1 MDYRFVGR
9 SILLEKAEHGAFKI
23 SSEVIEKLG
32 NRKVKDLSLEEAL
45 YLKELIDIGVMYTA
59 DSRHQGIKQLM
70 YELNDHIYSL
80 YQLEAAGD
88 LVKELHSCYT
98 LQDTLNKDIEEI
110 HAILN
115 ETQRRINSERGAA
128 RSRGQLIVNGSPIN
142 LFIKS
147 SVEANKKMLEDVEQ
161 KKEKKRTVDE
171 KIPKLQLEIKE
182 KTEAFIALHKRPS
195 DNIRWQ
201 YKAIAW
207 AIVKNAELAK
217 ETPVNNM
224 TRIPPVDKRMRR
236 MQNRMYTLEDKN
248 WLESGG
254 IQAIRWAQRIQGVVP
269 PPPPPQLSPLPLSVY
284 NTVED
289 KAVGLLNAKDSA
301 IASQAIFPSE
311 TKINKP
317 KWGIHYVGPGFGGG
331 KTRKRKLLRKR
342 RKSHKK

>member
-1 MDYRFVGR
+1 MS
-9 SILLEKAEHGAFKI
+9 SILLEKARHAAGRI
-23 SSEVIEKLG
+23 TIEVLQKLAS
-32 NRKVKDLSLEEAL
+32 RKVSDISLEEAL
-45 YLKELIDIGVMYTA
+45 YLKELIDIGAMGTY
-59 DSRHQGIKQLM
+59 DPPQQGTSPFRQLM
-70 YELNDHIYSL
+70 YELNDHIESL
-80 YQLEAAGD
+80 YKIEVAPE
-88 LVKELHSCYT
+88 LVDALKVTSKNRNKLYT
-98 LQDTLNKDIEEI
+98 QIEE
-110 HAILN
+110 LRELC
-115 ETQRRINSERGAA
+115 ETTSQDIA
-128 RSRGQLIVNGSPIN
+128 RV
-142 LFIKS
+142 KS
-147 SVEANKKMLEDVEQ
+147 SRPSFGENMEKRHSYIRAYNEGVKMMVEELEQ
-161 KKEKKRTVDE
+161 KIKEKYLVEIEIKRLE
-171 KIPKLQLEIKE
+171 KEIKE

-195 DNIRWQ
+195 DNIPWE

-207 AIVKNAELAK
+207 VIVKSAQLAK

-236 MQNRMYTLEDKN
+236 MQNRRMQNRMYTLEDKN

-254 IQAIRWAQRIQGVVP
+254 IEAMRWAERMQGVVP

-317 KWGIHYVGPGFGGG
+317 KWGIPYVGPGFGGG